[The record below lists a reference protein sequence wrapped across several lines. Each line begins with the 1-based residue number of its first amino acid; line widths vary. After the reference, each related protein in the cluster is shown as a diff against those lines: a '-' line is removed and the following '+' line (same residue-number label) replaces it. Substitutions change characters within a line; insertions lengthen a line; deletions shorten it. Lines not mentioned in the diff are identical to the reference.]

1 MQMSSSLTP
10 AHRKK
15 LQKFLSIHKRSRVR
29 KKISMGQG
37 IRKPSH
43 VKGGDILHLT
53 PKGNHIQSIQK
64 TRPYFSK

>member
-1 MQMSSSLTP
+1 MSTPLTP

-15 LQKFLSIHKRSRVR
+15 LQKFLLSKRTRVR
-29 KKISMGQG
+29 KKSTTQMGQG
-37 IRKPSH
+37 IRKPSR

-64 TRPYFSK
+64 TRPYFTK